1 MKLNNIKEIEGF
13 LEAVNKCKGNVYLR
27 SPMCDIY
34 NLKSALSQYIAI
46 GALLEDHYEQLELFC
61 EDRDDIH
68 HFFEYFDE
76 FPKVLGDDE

>member
-1 MKLNNIKEIEGF
+1 MKLSNVKEIEGF

-61 EDRDDIH
+61 EDRDDIQ

-76 FPKVLGDDE
+76 FPKVLGDGE